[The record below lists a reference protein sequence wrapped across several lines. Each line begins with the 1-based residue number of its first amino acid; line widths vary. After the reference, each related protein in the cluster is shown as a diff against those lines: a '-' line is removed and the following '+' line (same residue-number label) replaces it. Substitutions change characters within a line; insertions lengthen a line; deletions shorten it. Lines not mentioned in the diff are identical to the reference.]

1 MNTTTIIEI
10 AIVVI
15 AILAFILYLV
25 WQIKKKGLRA
35 TAVDLIVKA
44 EEMFRQGDNEN
55 KLNYVIDKIISI
67 TIPKP
72 LSLFITRDS
81 VKSFVQSVFDE
92 TKKALD
98 YVPRKKN

>member
-1 MNTTTIIEI
+1 MNTVTIIEI
-10 AIVVI
+10 VIIVI

-44 EEMFRQGDNEN
+44 EEMFRKGDNEN

-98 YVPRKKN
+98 YVPRKEN

>member
-1 MNTTTIIEI
+1 MEVATIIEI

-44 EEMFRQGDNEN
+44 EEMFRQGDNEK

-98 YVPRKKN
+98 YVPRKEN

>member
-1 MNTTTIIEI
+1 MEVATIIEI

-67 TIPKP
+67 IIPKP
-72 LSLFITRDS
+72 LRLFITRDA

-98 YVPRKKN
+98 YVPRKEN

>member
-44 EEMFRQGDNEN
+44 EERFRQGDNEN

-98 YVPRKKN
+98 YVPRKEN

>member
-1 MNTTTIIEI
+1 MNPVTIIGI
-10 AIVVI
+10 AIIVI
-15 AILAFILYLV
+15 AILVFILYLV

-81 VKSFVQSVFDE
+81 LKSFVQSVFDE

-98 YVPRKKN
+98 YVPRKEN

>member
-1 MNTTTIIEI
+1 MNPVTIIEI
-10 AIVVI
+10 AIIVI

-98 YVPRKKN
+98 YVPRKEN

>member
-1 MNTTTIIEI
+1 MDAKTIIEI

-98 YVPRKKN
+98 YVPRKEN

>member
-1 MNTTTIIEI
+1 MNPVTIIEI

-44 EEMFRQGDNEN
+44 EEMFRQGDNKN

-98 YVPRKKN
+98 YVPRKEN

>member
-1 MNTTTIIEI
+1 MNPTTIIEI
-10 AIVVI
+10 VIVVI

-44 EEMFRQGDNEN
+44 EKMFRQGDNEN

-98 YVPRKKN
+98 YVPRKEN

>member
-1 MNTTTIIEI
+1 MNPVTIIEI
-10 AIVVI
+10 AILVI

-98 YVPRKKN
+98 YVPRKEN

>member
-1 MNTTTIIEI
+1 MNPTTIIEI

-72 LSLFITRDS
+72 LSIFITRDS

-98 YVPRKKN
+98 YVPRKEN

>member
-1 MNTTTIIEI
+1 MNPTTIIEI
-10 AIVVI
+10 VIVVI

-98 YVPRKKN
+98 YVPRKEN

>member
-1 MNTTTIIEI
+1 MNPTTIIEI

-35 TAVDLIVKA
+35 TAVDLMVKA

-98 YVPRKKN
+98 YVPRKEN

>member
-1 MNTTTIIEI
+1 MNPVTIIEI

-98 YVPRKKN
+98 YAPRKEN

>member
-1 MNTTTIIEI
+1 MNPATIIEI

-15 AILAFILYLV
+15 AILAFILYLL

-72 LSLFITRDS
+72 LSIFITRDS

-98 YVPRKKN
+98 YVPRKEN

>member
-1 MNTTTIIEI
+1 MEVSTIIEI

-98 YVPRKKN
+98 YVPRKEN

>member
-1 MNTTTIIEI
+1 MNPTTIIEI

-44 EEMFRQGDNEN
+44 EDMFRQGDNEN

-67 TIPKP
+67 IIPKP
-72 LSLFITRDS
+72 LRLFITRDS

-98 YVPRKKN
+98 YVPRKEN

>member
-1 MNTTTIIEI
+1 MDLVTIIEI

-81 VKSFVQSVFDE
+81 LKSFVQSVFDE

-98 YVPRKKN
+98 YVPRKEN

>member
-1 MNTTTIIEI
+1 MEIVTIIEI

-72 LSLFITRDS
+72 LSIFITRDA

-98 YVPRKKN
+98 YVPRKEN

>member
-1 MNTTTIIEI
+1 MEVATIIEI

-72 LSLFITRDS
+72 LSIFITRDS

-98 YVPRKKN
+98 YVPRKEN

>member
-1 MNTTTIIEI
+1 MEVATIIEI

-72 LSLFITRDS
+72 LSMFITRDS
-81 VKSFVQSVFDE
+81 IKSFVQSVFDE

-98 YVPRKKN
+98 YVPRKEN

>member
-1 MNTTTIIEI
+1 MEVATIIEI

-81 VKSFVQSVFDE
+81 LKSFVQSVFDE

-98 YVPRKKN
+98 YVPRKEN

>member
-1 MNTTTIIEI
+1 MDPVTIIEI

-44 EEMFRQGDNEN
+44 EEMFRQGDNAN

-72 LSLFITRDS
+72 LSIFITRDS

-98 YVPRKKN
+98 YVPRKEN

>member
-1 MNTTTIIEI
+1 MDPVTIIEI

-15 AILAFILYLV
+15 AILAFILYLI

-98 YVPRKKN
+98 YVPRKEN

>member
-1 MNTTTIIEI
+1 MNPVTIIEI

-72 LSLFITRDS
+72 LSMFITRDS

-98 YVPRKKN
+98 YVPRKEN

>member
-1 MNTTTIIEI
+1 MANKE
-10 AIVVI
+10 
-15 AILAFILYLV
+15 
-25 WQIKKKGLRA
+25 KGLRA

-98 YVPRKKN
+98 YVPRKEN